1 MLIVG
6 RHIQLATDD
15 GLPQNIC
22 LNCVCLVDQ
31 AFGFRR
37 KCIEVDNVLR
47 NLKYNTKVLKVNQS
61 DSDVNI
67 VNVTYLNTPISIED
81 SEELESTTESTKSRD
96 ISLRDCN
103 LGEKVNR
110 RPKNTSSDIS
120 EDFEFETLE
129 EVVDDEED
137 FEIEKLE
144 HDISEDFQD
153 SEKTSDGEEVQEPL
167 RIEESDSDLVEEE
180 TVTLDPSHQQIQIM
194 IQGYPPDINGLQQQ
208 IKAQMLPAGT
218 VVAPIPMT
226 PKQPD
231 ITINYDFI
239 KKENMGLAY
248 TSPNSLLSYTNQ
260 ATNNPD
266 VSIYILIFSKITRLL
281 SQIL

>member
-1 MLIVG
+1 MIVG
-6 RHIQLATDD
+6 RHIQFTTDD

-22 LNCVCLVDQ
+22 LNCVLRIDQ

-37 KCIEVDNVLR
+37 KCIQVDGCLR
-47 NLKYNTKVLKVNQS
+47 KIKQTQLRHIEKALDKS
-61 DSDVNI
+61 DKDCVISI
-67 VNVTYLNTPISIED
+67 VN
-81 SEELESTTESTKSRD
+81 
-96 ISLRDCN
+96 
-103 LGEKVNR
+103 
-110 RPKNTSSDIS
+110 S
-120 EDFEFETLE
+120 EDLEPFEGFDEEDPLLNNNNKDNNKKLE
-129 EVVDDEED
+129 CEYSEFVEDDEEEY
-137 FEIEKLE
+137 FEEE
-144 HDISEDFQD
+144 HLDRE
-153 SEKTSDGEEVQEPL
+153 EHNEEVEHYSL
-167 RIEESDSDLVEEE
+167 SDRESSSDFLIEEN

-208 IKAQMLPAGT
+208 LKAQMLPAGT

-248 TSPNSLLSYTNQ
+248 SSPNSLLSYTNP

-266 VSIYILIFSKITRLL
+266 VSISFSYYNFVYRN
-281 SQIL
+281 